1 MAPGRL
7 DIHATSRTMGKQNQE
22 NGPSENT
29 ASASQNVNG
38 LPSRPHWGAWKWNF
52 SAPKVLMTVSKMPN
66 CSAVKVPIMTQ
77 RAPRP
82 CVHSF
87 TTPVSLV
94 MFIMRC
100 GMEPS
105 PPAPA
110 LFTFESRVSA
120 GCEMMADTTPAMTPE
135 PRETEVLS
143 TTPQSFGLLPMLP
156 YMASAARPCTA
167 NFAMVYGICLKRM
180 GPKPE

>member
-22 NGPSENT
+22 NGPSEDT
-29 ASASQNVNG
+29 ASASQNVTG

-66 CSAVKVPIMTQ
+66 CSAVRVPIMTQ

-82 CVHSF
+82 CVHSL
-87 TTPVSLV
+87 TTPVSFV
-94 MFIMRC
+94 MFSMRL
-100 GMEPS
+100 GIEPS

-110 LFTFESRVSA
+110 LFTLDRRVSA
-120 GCEMMADTTPAMTPE
+120 GCEMIADTTPATTPE
-135 PRETEVLS
+135 LRETPVF
-143 TTPQSFGLLPMLP
+143 TKAPQSPGDLPRLP
-156 YMASAARPCTA
+156 YMDSATRPCTA
-167 NFAMVYGICLKRM
+167 NFAIVYGTCLKRI